1 MQKAPRLQME
11 VIFMSSPQLS
21 TDSHS
26 MLPFPFQVITVFLP
40 PQFCLVSISH
50 FLFLRPQD
58 ITISHLTGESDVGL
72 LHKKVVCPQCTSF
85 SQVGPSVRLKYFL
98 QRTTRIIPLTCQAAE
113 TTGNLSTFLSIPS
126 AWKEEES
133 SRQNNNLTSS
143 ECFIGAFIPNCK
155 LS

>member
-40 PQFCLVSISH
+40 PQFCLVSMSH

-98 QRTTRIIPLTCQAAE
+98 QRTTENNSTD
-113 TTGNLSTFLSIPS
+113 LSG
-126 AWKEEES
+126 
-133 SRQNNNLTSS
+133 SRDHWELVYLLVHPISM
-143 ECFIGAFIPNCK
+143 EGRRV
-155 LS
+155 